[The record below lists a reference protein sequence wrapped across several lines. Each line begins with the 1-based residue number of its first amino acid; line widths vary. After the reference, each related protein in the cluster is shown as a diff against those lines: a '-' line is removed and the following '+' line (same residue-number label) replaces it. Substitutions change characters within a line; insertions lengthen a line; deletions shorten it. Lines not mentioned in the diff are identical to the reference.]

1 MSPESA
7 VAAQFKAYNEHDID
21 AFVSCFA
28 PDFKA
33 YRMPAETPSMVGKE
47 TPSMVG
53 KEALREFY
61 VNNRFNNPELR
72 AELVSR
78 TVLGNKVLDHEL
90 IHGLSAEPI
99 ESIAVFEVDNGL
111 INTAWFFFR

>member
-47 TPSMVG
+47 
-53 KEALREFY
+53 ALREFY
-61 VNNRFNNPELR
+61 VNSRFNNPKLR

-78 TVLGNKVLDHEL
+78 TVLGNKVFDHEL
-90 IHGLSAEPI
+90 IHGLAAEPI
-99 ESIAVFEVDNGL
+99 ESVAVFEVDNGL
-111 INTAWFFFR
+111 INTAWFFFS

>member
-1 MSPESA
+1 MSPELV
-7 VAAQFKAYNEHDID
+7 VAAQFNAYNEHDIE

-33 YRMPAETPSMVGKE
+33 YRMPTE

-61 VNNRFNNPELR
+61 VNNRFNNPALR

-78 TVLGNKVLDHEL
+78 TVLGNKVFDHEL
-90 IHGLSAEPI
+90 IHGLTAEPI
-99 ESIAVFEVDNGL
+99 ESIAVFEVEQSL
-111 INTAWFFFR
+111 IKTAWFFFS

>member
-47 TPSMVG
+47 
-53 KEALREFY
+53 ALREFY

-78 TVLGNKVLDHEL
+78 TVLGNKIFDHEL
-90 IHGLSAEPI
+90 IHGLAAEPI
-99 ESIAVFEVDNGL
+99 ESVAVFEVDNGL
-111 INTAWFFFR
+111 INTAWFFFS

>member
-1 MSPESA
+1 MSPELV

-21 AFVSCFA
+21 AFMVCFS

-33 YRMPAETPSMVGKE
+33 YRMPSETPSME
-47 TPSMVG
+47 G

-78 TVLGNKVLDHEL
+78 TVLGNKVFDHEL
-90 IHGLSAEPI
+90 IHGLSVEPI
-99 ESIAVFEVDNGL
+99 ESIAAFEIEQDL
-111 INTAWFFFR
+111 IKTAWFFFS

>member
-1 MSPESA
+1 MSPELA
-7 VAAQFKAYNEHDID
+7 AAAQFKAYNEHDID

-47 TPSMVG
+47 V
-53 KEALREFY
+53 LREFY

-78 TVLGNKVLDHEL
+78 TVLGNKVFDHEL
-90 IHGLSAEPI
+90 IHGLAAEPI